1 MDKEALESRLK
12 SNRWRQQKSQPIN
25 WKPYYCVLLQDDRS
39 FTHFPTEEMSIGERL
54 FLELP
59 RVRLDGGR
67 QAFRRRWGY
76 DMGVPSVPE
85 EDEDSSELS
94 ETTSLRDERLL
105 RFSSMETS
113 YEKACSDRRG
123 SAPATPVLGIRTMD
137 SNTPSRFAN
146 FFSKRS
152 FKSNPLKRTKSVT
165 KLERK
170 RCTMDGD
177 SVTPSMLRTSR
188 SHESLLQ
195 SSPGVLATLDLSH
208 GDVQVAALHSSLIG
222 QENCFQM
229 ISSGGTRF
237 YTCRTK
243 EERDQWLYS
252 LRRTIQ
258 PNQDNVRRKE
268 NSLRIWV
275 LEAKGMSAKKSKYY
289 CEVCLDKTL
298 YARTSSKQ
306 KGDMC
311 FWGEYFEFNSL
322 PTVTSVYVN
331 LYREAD
337 KKKRRDKNVLIG
349 CVHIP
354 VSSINGK
361 HLLEKWYPVTA
372 EKNNS
377 GKDSPSI
384 RIKSRFQTVEVLP
397 LIVYKDLLQYVKSE
411 YKVLCEM
418 LEPAISVRA
427 KEDVATT
434 LINIMQKENLAKE
447 FLAELV
453 MSDIEKIGDLHLT
466 FRGNSLATK
475 ATEAYM
481 KLLGDKYLQDT
492 LGVFLRMVLDSNDD
506 CEVDPMKVTNNA
518 TLLRQQ
524 SHLMTYV
531 EMVWVKIINSSSNF
545 PHELREVFHECRKRL
560 TASGKEELCDNL
572 ISASIFLRFLCP
584 AILSPSLF
592 NLSQEYPQGKSA
604 RNLTLVA
611 KTIQTLANFTR
622 FGGKESFMEFMNG
635 FVEKE
640 WSTMKAFLRQI
651 SSLKQTLDYFKFQSL
666 PAKEFNKRNEFEGY
680 IDIGKELAI
689 LHNLMVENLPRVNQK
704 VFYDHIDTLQQILD
718 GISAALGNAP
728 TTKNN
733 LIPSSSSNNS
743 HTDHNSNSIN
753 NENVTLKL
761 NEHSNMKN
769 PHREIVQTYVMNSVR
784 NTNGDLDYH
793 SLTTV
798 NQKMTPVNH
807 LSRPSTLPR
816 NAYLLGSSRKAA
828 PDLTTSDDYVLYSA
842 FDADTGLDPTMDNT
856 ESQANKVDSSS
867 LTKSCIYGEVKSP
880 QHRPS
885 LSSYSEKKII
895 DSHTPPT
902 PRNGITLTNALLN
915 ANFSKVSPKTR
926 ERKEPVKRSLSSNGQ
941 GSESGEMEVTNHK
954 GSQIS
959 ISQLSNVASSGYQS
973 FPYSQSSSPV
983 DPELQADKPQTT
995 GSNNSQNPPLAFNNP
1010 MYHFPTPTGPLPW
1023 EPCNRQA
1030 RKNLRLS
1037 HLTSFSS
1044 LSAEDISVFGPTSLA
1059 NADSSLTLSVEGCN
1073 CASSSSSSGT
1083 ASCSSTPPRERRSNQ
1098 FKSTAPRTNPRY
1110 SGGTHLCCSAT
1121 IGCSPRLATRALS
1134 HPTRSLHHHH
1144 YKQCFSNESYLRRRQ
1159 KNSNT
1164 TLSNPQDKE
1173 NIESNG
1179 TDANKNIQMM
1189 DASTGTAAKMENNNC
1204 KTVEENLQLDCN
1216 FQYEREVEELRNMM
1230 QSLQSKLSE
1239 AEEKLSKQENATEK
1253 VVADW
1258 QARLEAGEERLRRQ
1272 QDEKDQQMKNI
1283 ITRLITVEEE
1293 LRREQQEMQG
1303 VILAKQKVIDS
1314 QERKLQTLDAANTRL
1329 LAALAQLKERYQLQ
1343 GRNGLVSSSPTS
1355 PAKLAVIENGDIR
1368 FKSSSC

>member
-1 MDKEALESRLK
+1 MVQTTDSDCCVTRFYSKTVTIRDLTYVPGVSDKDIK
-12 SNRWRQQKSQPIN
+12 K
-25 WKPYYCVLLQDDRS
+25 
-39 FTHFPTEEMSIGERL
+39 M
-54 FLELP
+54 
-59 RVRLDGGR
+59 
-67 QAFRRRWGY
+67 
-76 DMGVPSVPE
+76 M
-85 EDEDSSELS
+85 
-94 ETTSLRDERLL
+94 
-105 RFSSMETS
+105 METS

-137 SNTPSRFAN
+137 STTPSRFAN

-289 CEVCLDKTL
+289 CEVCLDKNI
-298 YARTSSKQ
+298 YAKLPSKQ

-322 PTVTSVYVN
+322 PTVASVYVN

-361 HLLEKWYPVTA
+361 HLLEKWYPVTT

-411 YKVLCEM
+411 YKILCEM

-453 MSDIEKIGDLHLT
+453 MFDIEKIGDLHLT

-545 PHELREVFHECRKRL
+545 PHELREVFYECRKRL

-651 SSLKQTLDYFKFQSL
+651 SSLKQTLDYFKFQSP

-704 VFYDHIDTLQQILD
+704 VYYDHIDTLQQILD

-733 LIPSSSSNNS
+733 LIPSSSSNS

-807 LSRPSTLPR
+807 LNRPSTLPR

-842 FDADTGLDPTMDNT
+842 FDADTGLDPSIDNNDT
-856 ESQANKVDSSS
+856 QVNKVDSNN
-867 LTKSCIYGEVKSP
+867 LTKSCIYGELKSP

-885 LSSYSEKKII
+885 LSSSYSEKKNL

-902 PRNGITLTNALLN
+902 QRNGITLTNALLN

-941 GSESGEMEVTNHK
+941 GS
-954 GSQIS
+954 
-959 ISQLSNVASSGYQS
+959 YQS

-983 DPELQADKPQTT
+983 DPELQADKSQTN
-995 GSNNSQNPPLAFNNP
+995 GSSNTQNPPLAFNNP

-1098 FKSTAPRTNPRY
+1098 FKSTAPRTNPR
-1110 SGGTHLCCSAT
+1110 T
-1121 IGCSPRLATRALS
+1121 
-1134 HPTRSLHHHH
+1134 
-1144 YKQCFSNESYLRRRQ
+1144 QVCFSNESYLRRRQ

-1164 TLSNPQDKE
+1164 TLSNSQDKE

-1179 TDANKNIQMM
+1179 TDPNKNIQMT
-1189 DASTGTAAKMENNNC
+1189 DASSGTKTENNNC
-1204 KTVEENLQLDCN
+1204 KTIEE
-1216 FQYEREVEELRNMM
+1216 YEREVEELRNMM
-1230 QSLQSKLSE
+1230 QNLQVKLSE
-1239 AEEKLSKQENATEK
+1239 AEEKLSKQESATEK

-1303 VILAKQKVIDS
+1303 VILAKQKVIDA

-1355 PAKLAVIENGDIR
+1355 RLNLLLSKMATFALKAVLADYLLSI
-1368 FKSSSC
+1368 FTLTCTKMLT

>member
-1 MDKEALESRLK
+1 MILKTFGTRRRSQRSRVRRKSRL
-12 SNRWRQQKSQPIN
+12 
-25 WKPYYCVLLQDDRS
+25 
-39 FTHFPTEEMSIGERL
+39 
-54 FLELP
+54 
-59 RVRLDGGR
+59 
-67 QAFRRRWGY
+67 RR
-76 DMGVPSVPE
+76 
-85 EDEDSSELS
+85 
-94 ETTSLRDERLL
+94 
-105 RFSSMETS
+105 ETS

-137 SNTPSRFAN
+137 STTPSRFAN

-229 ISSGGTRF
+229 ISNGGTRF

-268 NSLRIWV
+268 SSLRIWV
-275 LEAKGMSAKKSKYY
+275 LEAKGMSTKKSKYY

-306 KGDMC
+306 KGEMC

-322 PTVTSVYVN
+322 PTVTSIYVN

-354 VSSINGK
+354 VSAINGK
-361 HLLEKWYPVTA
+361 HLLEKWYPVTT
-372 EKNNS
+372 EKNHS
-377 GKDSPSI
+377 GKDCPSI

-397 LIVYKDLLQYVKSE
+397 LIVYKDLLQYVKTD
-411 YKVLCEM
+411 YKILCEM

-434 LINIMQKENLAKE
+434 LINIMQKENLARE

-545 PHELREVFHECRKRL
+545 PHELREVFYECRKRL
-560 TASGKEELCDNL
+560 NASGKEELCDNL

-651 SSLKQTLDYFKFQSL
+651 SSP

-689 LHNLMVENLPRVNQK
+689 LHNLMTENLPRVNQK
-704 VFYDHIDTLQQILD
+704 VYYDHIDTLQQILD
-718 GISAALGNAP
+718 GISAALGHTP
-728 TTKNN
+728 PTKNN

-761 NEHSNMKN
+761 NEHTNMKN
-769 PHREIVQTYVMNSVR
+769 AHREMVQSYIMNGVR

-793 SLTTV
+793 SLTNV
-798 NQKMTPVNH
+798 NQKMTPTTH
-807 LSRPSTLPR
+807 LGRPSTLPR

-842 FDADTGLDPTMDNT
+842 FDADTGLDTTMT
-856 ESQANKVDSSS
+856 EIDHQQQRTTNNGDSNS

-880 QHRPS
+880 QHRPNI
-885 LSSYSEKKII
+885 SSTYNEKKSM
-895 DSHTPPT
+895 DSHSPPA
-902 PRNGITLTNALLN
+902 PKNGIVLTNALLN
-915 ANFSKVSPKTR
+915 ANFSKVSPKSR
-926 ERKEPVKRSLSSNGQ
+926 ERKEPVKRSLSTGGQ
-941 GSESGEMEVTNHK
+941 TNDPNEMDTNHK

-983 DPELQADKPQTT
+983 DPELQTDKSQ
-995 GSNNSQNPPLAFNNP
+995 NNVSSSTQNPPLAFNNP
-1010 MYHFPTPTGPLPW
+1010 MYHFPTPTGAITW
-1023 EPCNRQA
+1023 DHCNRQGK
-1030 RKNLRLS
+1030 KNLRLS

-1044 LSAEDISVFGPTSLA
+1044 LSAEDISVFGPTSLV

-1083 ASCSSTPPRERRSNQ
+1083 ASCNSTPPRERRSNQ

-1110 SGGTHLCCSAT
+1110 SGGAHLCCSAT
-1121 IGCSPRLATRALS
+1121 VGCSPRLATRALS

-1144 YKQCFSNESYLRRRQ
+1144 YKQCFSNPSHLRKRQ
-1159 KNSNT
+1159 KSAT
-1164 TLSNPQDKE
+1164 TNDTQEKE
-1173 NIESNG
+1173 NVELNAP
-1179 TDANKNIQMM
+1179 DDNKNLQVM
-1189 DASTGTAAKMENNNC
+1189 DECTGTNAKTENNNS
-1204 KTVEENLQLDCN
+1204 KTLEE
-1216 FQYEREVEELRNMM
+1216 YEEEVEELRRLMAG
-1230 QSLQSKLSE
+1230 LQVKLSE
-1239 AEEKLSKQENATEK
+1239 AEEKLSKQESATEK

-1303 VILAKQKVIDS
+1303 VILAKQKVIDA
-1314 QERKLQTLDAANTRL
+1314 QERKLQNLDATNTRL
-1329 LAALAQLKERYQLQ
+1329 LAAMAQLKERYQLQ

>member
-1 MDKEALESRLK
+1 MAYEKSSESFLSKLFLLSPRIPRARLK
-12 SNRWRQQKSQPIN
+12 KWRNQK
-25 WKPYYCVLLQDDRS
+25 
-39 FTHFPTEEMSIGERL
+39 SIGERL

-76 DMGVPSVPE
+76 DIGVPSVPE

-105 RFSSMETS
+105 RFSSIETS

-137 SNTPSRFAN
+137 TTTPSRFAN

-170 RCTMDGD
+170 RCTIDGD

-229 ISSGGTRF
+229 ISNGGTRF

-268 NSLRIWV
+268 NSLKIWIM
-275 LEAKGMSAKKSKYY
+275 EAKGMSAKKSKYY
-289 CEVCLDKTL
+289 CELCLDKTL

-306 KGDMC
+306 KGEMC

-322 PTVTSVYVN
+322 PTVGSIFVN

-349 CVHIP
+349 CVHIS

-361 HLLEKWYPVTA
+361 HYIEKWYTVAT
-372 EKNNS
+372 EKGAN
-377 GKDSPSI
+377 GKECPSM
-384 RIKSRFQTVEVLP
+384 RIKSCFQTIEVLP
-397 LIVYKDLLQYVKSE
+397 LIVYKDLLQYVKTD
-411 YKVLCEM
+411 YKTLCEM

-427 KEDVATT
+427 KDDVATT

-492 LGVFLRMVLDSNDD
+492 LGTFLRVVLESSDD
-506 CEVDPMKVTNNA
+506 CEVDPTKATNNA

-524 SHLMTYV
+524 ANLMTFV
-531 EMVWVKIINSSSNF
+531 EMVWVKIINSASNF

-560 TASGKEELCDNL
+560 TAAGKEELCDNL

-635 FVEKE
+635 FVERE

-651 SSLKQTLDYFKFQSL
+651 SSPPT
-666 PAKEFNKRNEFEGY
+666 KEFNKRNEFDGY
-680 IDIGKELAI
+680 IDIGKELAG
-689 LHNLMVENLPRVNQK
+689 LHNLLTENLPRVNQK
-704 VFYDHIDTLQQILD
+704 CYYDHIDTLQQILN
-718 GISAALGNAP
+718 GISSALSRTFVP
-728 TTKNN
+728 KNV
-733 LIPSSSSNNS
+733 LTPSAGTSNQQ
-743 HTDHNSNSIN
+743 TDHNSNSIN
-753 NENVTLKL
+753 NENLTLKASDHCSL
-761 NEHSNMKN
+761 KTIQ
-769 PHREIVQTYVMNSVR
+769 REIVQSYVINARTR
-784 NTNGDLDYH
+784 NTEDYH

-798 NQKMTPVNH
+798 NSKVSTPVTPFN
-807 LSRPSTLPR
+807 RPSTLPR
-816 NAYLLGSSRKAA
+816 NAYLLGSGRKAA
-828 PDLTTSDDYVLYSA
+828 SDLTTSDDYVLCSA
-842 FDADTGLDPTMDNT
+842 FDADQGLVTDGTAMEL
-856 ESQANKVDSSS
+856 ESLVPKKDSVSPR
-867 LTKSCIYGEVKSP
+867 LTKSCIYGEIKRNEEYSPYQRLKTSPHNEQKLGESHRTIAPQNGVGLQMSLVNGNEPKISP
-880 QHRPS
+880 QNKDKKEPKRS
-885 LSSYSEKKII
+885 VQCNGLSS
-895 DSHTPPT
+895 DD
-902 PRNGITLTNALLN
+902 A
-915 ANFSKVSPKTR
+915 ANT
-926 ERKEPVKRSLSSNGQ
+926 
-941 GSESGEMEVTNHK
+941 SGEMEVSNHK

-983 DPELQADKPQTT
+983 DPELQHDNVK
-995 GSNNSQNPPLAFNNP
+995 SQSAIVNGHTPPLAFNNP
-1010 MYHFPTPTGPLPW
+1010 MYHFPSSNSTGQW
-1023 EPCNRQA
+1023 DRCNRQM
-1030 RKNLRLS
+1030 RKHFRKS
-1037 HLTSFSS
+1037 HLSSFSS

-1073 CASSSSSSGT
+1073 CPSSSSSSGT
-1083 ASCSSTPPRERRSNQ
+1083 ASCNSTPPRERRNSQ

-1110 SGGTHLCCSAT
+1110 SGAGTQHSCCSAT
-1121 IGCSPRLATRALS
+1121 IACSPRLATRALS
-1134 HPTRSLHHHH
+1134 HPTRSLHHHYH
-1144 YKQCFSNESYLRRRQ
+1144 HKQCILTASYFQRKQKNLNLTLASNTKEDSKSHDDADIENSNIQSITPVVMNES
-1159 KNSNT
+1159 
-1164 TLSNPQDKE
+1164 E
-1173 NIESNG
+1173 N
-1179 TDANKNIQMM
+1179 K
-1189 DASTGTAAKMENNNC
+1189 KR
-1204 KTVEENLQLDCN
+1204 VED
-1216 FQYEREVEELRNMM
+1216 YEKEVEELKQAMADM
-1230 QSLQSKLSE
+1230 QSKLTD
-1239 AEEKLSKQENATEK
+1239 AEEKLIKQESVTERF
-1253 VVADW
+1253 VADW
-1258 QARLEAGEERLRRQ
+1258 QVRLEAGKEEIRRQ
-1272 QDEKDQQMKNI
+1272 QEEKDQQMKNI

-1293 LRREQQEMQG
+1293 LRREQQDLQG
-1303 VILAKQKVIDS
+1303 VIFAKQKVIDA
-1314 QERKLQTLDAANTRL
+1314 QERKIQTLDAANNRL

-1343 GRNGLVSSSPTS
+1343 GRNGTISSSPTS
-1355 PAKLAVIENGDIR
+1355 PARLAVIENGDVR
-1368 FKSSSC
+1368 FQSSSC

>member
-1 MDKEALESRLK
+1 M
-12 SNRWRQQKSQPIN
+12 
-25 WKPYYCVLLQDDRS
+25 
-39 FTHFPTEEMSIGERL
+39 
-54 FLELP
+54 
-59 RVRLDGGR
+59 
-67 QAFRRRWGY
+67 
-76 DMGVPSVPE
+76 
-85 EDEDSSELS
+85 
-94 ETTSLRDERLL
+94 
-105 RFSSMETS
+105 
-113 YEKACSDRRG
+113 
-123 SAPATPVLGIRTMD
+123 
-137 SNTPSRFAN
+137 
-146 FFSKRS
+146 
-152 FKSNPLKRTKSVT
+152 
-165 KLERK
+165 ERK
-170 RCTMDGD
+170 RCTIDGD

-229 ISSGGTRF
+229 TSNGGTRF

-268 NSLRIWV
+268 NSLRIWI
-275 LEAKGMSAKKSKYY
+275 LEAKGMSAKKSRFY
-289 CEVCLDKTL
+289 CELCLDKTL

-311 FWGEYFEFNSL
+311 FWGEHFEFNSL
-322 PTVTSVYVN
+322 PTVGSIYVN

-349 CVHIP
+349 SVHIP
-354 VSSINGK
+354 VSSISGK
-361 HLLEKWYPVTA
+361 HLLEKWYPVTT
-372 EKNNS
+372 EKGAS
-377 GKDSPSI
+377 GKDNPSI

-411 YKVLCEM
+411 YKTLCEM

-492 LGVFLRMVLDSNDD
+492 LGVFLRMVLDSTDD

-524 SHLMTYV
+524 SHLMTFV
-531 EMVWVKIINSSSNF
+531 EMVWVKIINSASNF
-545 PHELREVFHECRKRL
+545 PSELREVFHECRKRL
-560 TASGKEELCDNL
+560 TAAGKDELCDNL

-635 FVEKE
+635 FVERE

-651 SSLKQTLDYFKFQSL
+651 SS
-666 PAKEFNKRNEFEGY
+666 PPPKEFNKRNEFDGY

-689 LHNLMVENLPRVNQK
+689 LHNLMTENLPRVNQK
-704 VFYDHIDTLQQILD
+704 CYYDHIDTMQQILD
-718 GISAALGNAP
+718 GISAALGR
-728 TTKNN
+728 TTVPKS
-733 LIPSSSSNNS
+733 IIAPSSSSS
-743 HTDHNSNSIN
+743 HQHTDHNSNSIN
-753 NENVTLKL
+753 NENLSIKA
-761 NEHSNMKN
+761 NDNSMKN
-769 PHREIVQTYVMNSVR
+769 VQREIVQSYIVNNSKTRTIEV
-784 NTNGDLDYH
+784 DYH

-798 NQKMTPVNH
+798 NPKVTSPVTPFI
-807 LSRPSTLPR
+807 RPSTLPR
-816 NAYLLGSSRKAA
+816 SAYLLGSGRKAA
-828 PDLTTSDDYVLYSA
+828 PDLTTSDDYVLCSA
-842 FDADTGLDPTMDNT
+842 FDADQGLVSTGNSSENGGSSDYKT
-856 ESQANKVDSSS
+856 DSLSPR
-867 LTKSCIYGEVKSP
+867 LTKSCIYGEIKANEDFSSP
-880 QHRPS
+880 NHKVTTPP
-885 LSSYSEKKII
+885 YSEQKVI
-895 DSHTPPT
+895 DLHRTVTPKSSVGSQSVSF
-902 PRNGITLTNALLN
+902 NSNCM
-915 ANFSKVSPKTR
+915 KVSPQSKD
-926 ERKEPVKRSLSSNGQ
+926 RKESVKRNGQ
-941 GSESGEMEVTNHK
+941 YNGHTDDSANTSGEMEVTNHK

-983 DPELQADKPQTT
+983 DPELHQENKSHPTLN
-995 GSNNSQNPPLAFNNP
+995 GSQNPPLAFNNP
-1010 MYHFPTPTGPLPW
+1010 MYHFPTPNTGLPW
-1023 EPCNRQA
+1023 DRCNRQ
-1030 RKNLRLS
+1030 RKHLRMS
-1037 HLTSFSS
+1037 HLSSFSS

-1059 NADSSLTLSVEGCN
+1059 NADSSLTLSVDGCN
-1073 CASSSSSSGT
+1073 CPSSSSSSGT
-1083 ASCSSTPPRERRSNQ
+1083 ASCNSTPPRERRSSQ

-1110 SGGTHLCCSAT
+1110 SGGGTQHLCCSAT
-1121 IGCSPRLATRALS
+1121 IACSPRLATRALS
-1134 HPTRSLHHHH
+1134 HPSRSLHHYHH
-1144 YKQCFSNESYLRRRQ
+1144 KQCSSAASYLQRKQ
-1159 KNSNT
+1159 KNLNSVLTNG
-1164 TLSNPQDKE
+1164 KE
-1173 NIESNG
+1173 NQKGLEHDDLNNSNIKV
-1179 TDANKNIQMM
+1179 NEKI
-1189 DASTGTAAKMENNNC
+1189 STQDLVIENNNG
-1204 KTVEENLQLDCN
+1204 KTMEE
-1216 FQYEREVEELRNMM
+1216 YEQEVDELRHLMSEM
-1230 QSLQSKLSE
+1230 QSKLMD
-1239 AEEKLSKQENATEK
+1239 AEEKLSKQESVTEK

-1258 QARLEAGEERLRRQ
+1258 QARLEAGEERIRRQ

-1293 LRREQQEMQG
+1293 LRREQQEMQS
-1303 VILAKQKVIDS
+1303 VIYAKQKVIDA
-1314 QERKLQTLDAANTRL
+1314 QERKIQTLDAANTRL

-1343 GRNGLVSSSPTS
+1343 GRNGTISSSPTS
-1355 PAKLAVIENGDIR
+1355 PTKLAVIENGDTR

>member
-1 MDKEALESRLK
+1 MIMKTFVYR
-12 SNRWRQQKSQPIN
+12 RRSQ
-25 WKPYYCVLLQDDRS
+25 RS
-39 FTHFPTEEMSIGERL
+39 
-54 FLELP
+54 
-59 RVRLDGGR
+59 RVRRKSKL
-67 QAFRRRWGY
+67 RR
-76 DMGVPSVPE
+76 
-85 EDEDSSELS
+85 
-94 ETTSLRDERLL
+94 
-105 RFSSMETS
+105 ETS

-137 SNTPSRFAN
+137 TTTPSRFAN

-170 RCTMDGD
+170 RCTIDGD

-229 ISSGGTRF
+229 ISNGGTRF

-268 NSLRIWV
+268 NSLRIWI

-289 CEVCLDKTL
+289 CELCLDKTL

-306 KGDMC
+306 KGEMC
-311 FWGEYFEFNSL
+311 FWGEHFEFNSL
-322 PTVTSVYVN
+322 PSVGSIYVN

-349 CVHIP
+349 SVHIP

-361 HLLEKWYPVTA
+361 HLLEKWYPVTP
-372 EKNNS
+372 EKGVS
-377 GKDSPSI
+377 GKDTPSI

-397 LIVYKDLLQYVKSE
+397 LIVYKDLLQYIKTE
-411 YKVLCEM
+411 YKTLCEM
-418 LEPAISVRA
+418 LEPVISVRA

-434 LINIMQKENLAKE
+434 LINVMQKENMAKE

-524 SHLMTYV
+524 SHLMTFV
-531 EMVWVKIINSSSNF
+531 EMVWVKIINSASNF
-545 PHELREVFHECRKRL
+545 PNELREVFYECRKRL
-560 TASGKEELCDNL
+560 TAAGKDELCDNL

-635 FVEKE
+635 FVERE

-651 SSLKQTLDYFKFQSL
+651 SSPPT
-666 PAKEFNKRNEFEGY
+666 KEFNKRNEFDGY

-689 LHNLMVENLPRVNQK
+689 FHNLMTENLPRVNQK
-704 VFYDHIDTLQQILD
+704 CYYNHIDTLQQILD
-718 GISAALGNAP
+718 GISAALGH
-728 TTKNN
+728 TSVSKNN
-733 LIPSSSSNNS
+733 LTPSSSSNNC

-753 NENVTLKL
+753 NENLTHKMTEHTSLK
-761 NEHSNMKN
+761 NSQ
-769 PHREIVQTYVMNSVR
+769 REIVQTYIMNSVR
-784 NTNGDLDYH
+784 NRRMEVDYH

-798 NQKMTPVNH
+798 NQKATSPVTPLN
-807 LSRPSTLPR
+807 RPSTLPR
-816 NAYLLGSSRKAA
+816 SAYLLGSGRKAA
-828 PDLTTSDDYVLYSA
+828 PDLTTSDDYVLCSA
-842 FDADTGLDPTMDNT
+842 FDADKGLVSNRNSVDN
-856 ESQANKVDSSS
+856 EEDQQYQKDSVSPR
-867 LTKSCIYGEVKSP
+867 LTKSCIYGEIKRDDFGTP
-880 QHRPS
+880 NHRINMS
-885 LSSYSEKKII
+885 NYCDKKTSDSSRPKNGPIV
-895 DSHTPPT
+895 
-902 PRNGITLTNALLN
+902 NGIC
-915 ANFSKVSPKTR
+915 SKVSPPSKD
-926 ERKEPVKRSLSSNGQ
+926 RKEAHKRNLHCNGQ
-941 GSESGEMEVTNHK
+941 SSDEAANTSGEMEVSNPK

-983 DPELQADKPQTT
+983 DPELQQDKAQPTT
-995 GSNNSQNPPLAFNNP
+995 GNGSNPPLAFNNP
-1010 MYHFPTPTGPLPW
+1010 MYHFPTPNTGISW
-1023 EPCNRQA
+1023 DRCNRQM
-1030 RKNLRLS
+1030 RKHLRIS
-1037 HLTSFSS
+1037 HLSSFSS
-1044 LSAEDISVFGPTSLA
+1044 LSAEDISVFGPSSLG
-1059 NADSSLTLSVEGCN
+1059 NADSSLILSVDGCN
-1073 CASSSSSSGT
+1073 CHSSSSSSGT
-1083 ASCSSTPPRERRSNQ
+1083 ASCNSTPPRERRNSQ

-1110 SGGTHLCCSAT
+1110 SGGGTQHLCCSAT
-1121 IGCSPRLATRALS
+1121 IACSPRLATRALS
-1134 HPTRSLHHHH
+1134 HPTRSLHHYHH
-1144 YKQCFSNESYLRRRQ
+1144 HKQCFSTASCLHRKPKNLNLTSQSNNKDKLNVVTNSADID
-1159 KNSNT
+1159 NSNVQPNET
-1164 TLSNPQDKE
+1164 TITTNCNTL
-1173 NIESNG
+1173 
-1179 TDANKNIQMM
+1179 TD
-1189 DASTGTAAKMENNNC
+1189 NNNG
-1204 KTVEENLQLDCN
+1204 KSVEE
-1216 FQYEREVEELRNMM
+1216 YEKEVEELKHLMSSM
-1230 QSLQSKLSE
+1230 QSKLSE
-1239 AEEKLSKQENATEK
+1239 AEEKLAKQESVTEK

-1258 QARLEAGEERLRRQ
+1258 QARLEAGEERIRRQ

-1303 VILAKQKVIDS
+1303 VILAKQKVIDA
-1314 QERKLQTLDAANTRL
+1314 QERKIQTLDAANTRL

-1343 GRNGLVSSSPTS
+1343 GRNGTISSSPTS
-1355 PAKLAVIENGDIR
+1355 PAKLAVLENGDTR

>member
-1 MDKEALESRLK
+1 MVSDVKYAQNFK
-12 SNRWRQQKSQPIN
+12 SYLYLSPIN
-25 WKPYYCVLLQDDRS
+25 VIL
-39 FTHFPTEEMSIGERL
+39 
-54 FLELP
+54 
-59 RVRLDGGR
+59 
-67 QAFRRRWGY
+67 RRRTN
-76 DMGVPSVPE
+76 DKQIRGV
-85 EDEDSSELS
+85 SSLNIARFVNFLTLPKSSDIWNRIKSSKELLGVK
-94 ETTSLRDERLL
+94 TSAVWIGN
-105 RFSSMETS
+105 MAHKTS

-137 SNTPSRFAN
+137 STTPSRFAN

-229 ISSGGTRF
+229 ISNGGTRF

-306 KGDMC
+306 KGEMC

-322 PTVTSVYVN
+322 PTVTSIYVN

-354 VSSINGK
+354 VSAINGK
-361 HLLEKWYPVTA
+361 HLLEKWYPVTT
-372 EKNNS
+372 EKNTN
-377 GKDSPSI
+377 GKDCPSI

-397 LIVYKDLLQYVKSE
+397 LIVYKDLLQYVKTD
-411 YKVLCEM
+411 YKILCEM

-453 MSDIEKIGDLHLT
+453 MADIEKIGDLHLT

-560 TASGKEELCDNL
+560 NASGKEELCDNL

-651 SSLKQTLDYFKFQSL
+651 SSP

-689 LHNLMVENLPRVNQK
+689 LHNLMTENLPRVNQK
-704 VFYDHIDTLQQILD
+704 VYYDHIDTLQQILN
-718 GISAALGNAP
+718 GISAALGHTP
-728 TTKNN
+728 PTKNN

-761 NEHSNMKN
+761 NEHTNMKN
-769 PHREIVQTYVMNSVR
+769 AHREIVQSYIMNGVR
-784 NTNGDLDYH
+784 NTNGELDYH
-793 SLTTV
+793 SLTNV
-798 NQKMTPVNH
+798 NQKMTPTTH

-842 FDADTGLDPTMDNT
+842 FDADTGLDTTINDTDHQQRTTNN
-856 ESQANKVDSSS
+856 SDSNS

-885 LSSYSEKKII
+885 ISSTYSEKKSV

-902 PRNGITLTNALLN
+902 PKNGIVLTNALLN

-926 ERKEPVKRSLSSNGQ
+926 ERKEPVKRSLSTGGQ
-941 GSESGEMEVTNHK
+941 MNDPNEMDTNHK

-983 DPELQADKPQTT
+983 DPELQADKSQNSMS
-995 GSNNSQNPPLAFNNP
+995 GSVQNPPLAFNNP
-1010 MYHFPTPTGPLPW
+1010 MYHFPTPTGAITW
-1023 EPCNRQA
+1023 DHCNRQVK
-1030 RKNLRLS
+1030 KNLRLS

-1044 LSAEDISVFGPTSLA
+1044 LSAEDISVFGPNSLA
-1059 NADSSLTLSVEGCN
+1059 NADSSLMLSVEGCN
-1073 CASSSSSSGT
+1073 CATSSSSSGT
-1083 ASCSSTPPRERRSNQ
+1083 ASCNSTPPRERRSNQ

-1110 SGGTHLCCSAT
+1110 SGGAHLCCSAT

-1144 YKQCFSNESYLRRRQ
+1144 YKQCFSNTSYLRKRQ
-1159 KNSNT
+1159 KSATANDT
-1164 TLSNPQDKE
+1164 QDKE
-1173 NIESNG
+1173 NVELNAP
-1179 TDANKNIQMM
+1179 DDNKNVQVM
-1189 DASTGTAAKMENNNC
+1189 DACTGTNIKTENNNG
-1204 KTVEENLQLDCN
+1204 KTIEE
-1216 FQYEREVEELRNMM
+1216 YEQEVEELHRLMAG
-1230 QSLQSKLSE
+1230 LQAKLTE
-1239 AEEKLSKQENATEK
+1239 AEEKLSKQESATEK
-1253 VVADW
+1253 VVGDW

-1303 VILAKQKVIDS
+1303 VILAKQKVIDN
-1314 QERKLQTLDAANTRL
+1314 QERKLQNLDATNTRL
-1329 LAALAQLKERYQLQ
+1329 LAAMAQLKERYQLQ